1 MNFYYSDINSMKK
14 YLFLIVISFFAC
26 LFGGSNARANVSSL
40 LAQQINTLLD
50 TSRYSVLD
58 EYPFVI
64 ISDYSVTE
72 APELSDSLFNMLSV
86 GVRFKVNRT
95 DIDRQSD
102 FFRTY
107 RHLLPSLLKKG
118 YQMRS
123 LFIRGAAS
131 PEGSYANNKRL
142 GRERT
147 ANLSQM
153 ITDDLS
159 KGPFAGHDIVL
170 ESKSI
175 TEDYGYL
182 VTLMRK
188 RNDKDYL
195 RVKRVV
201 DESNGDEQACKRI
214 LSTMDGGRLWSRL
227 YREYFPELRTAR
239 IVLWLTKPAPVIDK
253 IAVSGNVEI
262 EKPAELPTVEIA
274 AEMRPAVAVSQ
285 TVEEMEERRHLLA
298 VRTNLLHDFFYMPQ
312 YGMAYSPNLQLEY
325 YPLDGHY
332 TYNIGVTWG
341 TNRSWS
347 RQEFFQWRDV
357 QLELR
362 RYFKGEGRFIGTY
375 LGAYAQGGK
384 FGIGLD
390 RKKGWQGEGGG
401 AGLSIGYVL
410 PLTKQG
416 NFRLEFMLAGGV
428 YITRYDPYVYGNP
441 ITGEID
447 GDYYYDYTGSASNFK
462 RRNHRFQWFGPTN
475 AGIQL
480 TYDII
485 YRKKKPAKKGGCL

>member
-1 MNFYYSDINSMKK
+1 M
-14 YLFLIVISFFAC
+14 
-26 LFGGSNARANVSSL
+26 
-40 LAQQINTLLD
+40 
-50 TSRYSVLD
+50 LD

-159 KGPFAGHDIVL
+159 KGPFAEQNVSLD
-170 ESKSI
+170 SKSI

-182 VTLMRK
+182 LTLMREK
-188 RNDKDYL
+188 GDKDYG
-195 RVKRVV
+195 RVRRVY
-201 DESNGDEQACKRI
+201 DDCGGDEQTCKRL
-214 LSTMDGGRLWSRL
+214 LSQMDGGRLWTRL
-227 YREYFPELRTAR
+227 KNEYFADLRTAR
-239 IVLWLTKPAPVIDK
+239 IVLWLTKPAPV
-253 IAVSGNVEI
+253 VEKLPVTEDVTI
-262 EKPAELPTVEIA
+262 EKPELTTVVMPDGEK
-274 AEMRPAVAVSQ
+274 PAVVPMPA
-285 TVEEMEERRHLLA
+285 EEGERRHLIAL
-298 VRTNLLHDFFYMPQ
+298 RTNLLHDFFYMPQ